1 MCSNASC
8 GGAGKKGIAMNKKR
22 SLKLALVSVLLA
34 VMMVLSTVVFAGSS
48 DYSDNS
54 TVQSYQQKIKD
65 INSKLEAAKKKIK
78 SINKDIDSASEY
90 KTELD
95 KLIEITTAK
104 IETSEEYSKE
114 LSAEIERLDA
124 EIVTMEEECA
134 NFYEQI
140 KERMRLSYENTEA
153 TYLAMIFNAESFTDF
168 LIGLDYASS
177 ILEYD
182 SRVLAE
188 YNSKKADL
196 ETAKAQQ
203 VANKEEQDA
212 LLVSLAADKA
222 ELEEEYSKC
231 ENLIETLNLSL
242 SEAEK
247 LEEKYEEEKEAE
259 AKELD
264 KFIEEL
270 EKKKG
275 QTQNVAEGEFMWP
288 VPVSVKRISSG
299 FGNRKDPF
307 TGKASYHSGIDI
319 PGAAGTKIFAS
330 NNGTVIKVVNDA
342 TESTYGKYVM
352 IDHGGGVYTLYAHC
366 RKLLVKEGQYV
377 TKGTQIAEMGT
388 TGRSTGNHLH
398 FEVREGKNRVN
409 PLNYVKKPS

>member
-34 VMMVLSTVVFAGSS
+34 VMTVLSTVVFAGSS

-114 LSAEIERLDA
+114 LSEEIERLDA

-212 LLVSLAADKA
+212 LLVSLAADQA